1 MKYITVLI
9 ALKHIATKLIFFSFL
24 FFPEKK
30 KKGANKDKEGYGG
43 RRQ

>member
-9 ALKHIATKLIFFSFL
+9 ALKHIATKLIFSLL
-24 FFPEKK
+24 FRRE
-30 KKGANKDKEGYGG
+30 KGANKDKEGYGG